1 MSKQPG
7 FWFYYPAHML
17 VPGARALGT
26 QAAKAAEGFIFISER
41 IDTSFPAPLQEAA
54 SHKARSDLVVIPE
67 RASLRG
73 TWDPPGKP
81 AACNHLRDG
90 P

>member
-1 MSKQPG
+1 MSKQRG

-41 IDTSFPAPLQEAA
+41 SLFPAPLQDAA
-54 SHKARSDLVVIPE
+54 SRKARSDLVVIPE

-73 TWDPPGKP
+73 TWDLPGKP
-81 AACNHLRDG
+81 AVCNHIRDG